1 MGDNIACRE
10 SPNRLLR
17 SDKIVPCAL
26 QKNKSEGGWERQN
39 TYIIDTGHTFYYCT
53 FRLPVPNYCISYME
67 S

>member
-10 SPNRLLR
+10 SPNRLMR

-39 TYIIDTGHTFYYCT
+39 TSYTVHSVGTVHTL
-53 FRLPVPNYCISYME
+53 RNIKKCIFK
-67 S
+67 